1 MTRKVIFPKKS
12 IPEILSDC
20 KKPLNRRP
28 KPFKYEYEMELILE
42 GDPAFKPIYLLR
54 SSLHMLPVALGLN
67 RKTTALQVQM
77 ALQVQQQQQVM
88 TPRNQQIREREKS
101 EDLKEY
107 LKRA

>member
-1 MTRKVIFPKKS
+1 
-12 IPEILSDC
+12 
-20 KKPLNRRP
+20 
-28 KPFKYEYEMELILE
+28 MELILE

-67 RKTTALQVQM
+67 KKTTALQVQM